1 MMSFMLWKYL
11 TLKIIESVTE
21 RIIDITNFMNSFL
34 DSLYRNLAGD
44 DFKYLIQNVSGY
56 LLVLIK

>member
-1 MMSFMLWKYL
+1 MMNFMLWKYL

-34 DSLYRNLAGD
+34 DSLYRKLAGD
-44 DFKYLIQNVSGY
+44 DFKYLTQNVSGY
-56 LLVLIK
+56 LLVLFK